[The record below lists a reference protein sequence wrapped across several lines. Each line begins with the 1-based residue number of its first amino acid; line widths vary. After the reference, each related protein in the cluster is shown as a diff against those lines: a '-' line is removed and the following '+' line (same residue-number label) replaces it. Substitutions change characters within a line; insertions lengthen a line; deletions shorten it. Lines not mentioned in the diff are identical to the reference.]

1 MVWLFVGLG
10 VLIVGIIIYY
20 LFPLFEKLASRPKK
34 EKKEKHKKTKK
45 NKSNNPT
52 VINNPGGLF
61 ERKEDPDT
69 KVNEEN
75 LEIKELFEEKP
86 KNYFEE
92 SDDSDLTI
100 NQDFDD
106 LFESE
111 NIPRRSP
118 RIVGKPSLDFVSD
131 GSVDG
136 DDEEIKDF
144 LEELR
149 RTSLTKKT
157 SLAEEINELP
167 PVIKALMISD
177 LFDKKDI

>member
-10 VLIVGIIIYY
+10 VLVVSITIYY
-20 LFPLFEKLASRPKK
+20 LFPLFKKLASRPKK

-45 NKSNNPT
+45 TESNNPT
-52 VINNPGGLF
+52 VITNPGGLF
-61 ERKEDPDT
+61 ESKEDPDT

-106 LFESE
+106 LFGSE
-111 NIPRRSP
+111 YIPS
-118 RIVGKPSLDFVSD
+118 KSLRTDDNSSFDFVSD

-144 LEELR
+144 LEELK

>member
-10 VLIVGIIIYY
+10 VLVVAITIYY
-20 LFPLFEKLASRPKK
+20 LFPLFKKLASRPRK
-34 EKKEKHKKTKK
+34 EKKERHKKKTKTEA
-45 NKSNNPT
+45 NNPN
-52 VINNPGGLF
+52 VIVNTGGLF

-106 LFESE
+106 LFGSES
-111 NIPRRSP
+111 IPRKSP
-118 RIVGKPSLDFVSD
+118 RIVGKSSLDFVSD

-144 LEELR
+144 LEELK
-149 RTSLTKKT
+149 RTSLTKNT

>member
-10 VLIVGIIIYY
+10 VLIVGITIYY
-20 LFPLFEKLASRPKK
+20 LFPLFKKLASRPKK

-45 NKSNNPT
+45 TESNNPT
-52 VINNPGGLF
+52 VITNPGGLF
-61 ERKEDPDT
+61 ESKEDPDT

-106 LFESE
+106 LFGSE
-111 NIPRRSP
+111 YIPRKSP
-118 RIVGKPSLDFVSD
+118 RIVDKPSFDFISD

-144 LEELR
+144 LEELK